1 MGRTRKL
8 KKIKSWASAWLGLAE
23 KGIRFGPRIAKV
35 QEEGGALTWIS
46 RESGWDAR
54 TPVQVRSESLRA
66 ATPFAVLSAAAAAA
80 EEEDEDEDEDE
91 DGAATLPPLL
101 AAAAAFFWAAF
112 FLLAS
117 DTMAPIRET
126 GELGVLGAWEAVA
139 AAIGR

>member
-1 MGRTRKL
+1 
-8 KKIKSWASAWLGLAE
+8 
-23 KGIRFGPRIAKV
+23 
-35 QEEGGALTWIS
+35 
-46 RESGWDAR
+46 
-54 TPVQVRSESLRA
+54 VQVRSESLRA

-80 EEEDEDEDEDE
+80 EEEDEDEDE

>member
-1 MGRTRKL
+1 M
-8 KKIKSWASAWLGLAE
+8 
-23 KGIRFGPRIAKV
+23 
-35 QEEGGALTWIS
+35 
-46 RESGWDAR
+46 
-54 TPVQVRSESLRA
+54 RA
-66 ATPFAVLSAAAAAA
+66 ATPFVALSTAA
-80 EEEDEDEDEDE
+80 EEEDEDED
-91 DGAATLPPLL
+91 AAAAALPPLL